1 MERDLSIAITGTP
14 GTGKT
19 SLAEIFCREQIKV
32 VSVKDLAQ
40 QFGYLGDIDPDDGS
54 KEIDIHRLSD
64 EWQHNERGTIVV
76 EGHLSH
82 FLDVDVIIL
91 LRCNPNILKKRLEFR
106 GYSEQ
111 KVNSNAEWEL
121 ISGIWSELLEFEI
134 EVPILEIDTTEQD
147 LEMTYRD
154 AIMWLNGDIIQ
165 EGLPEQAEKA
175 IDWLEK

>member
-19 SLAEIFCREQIKV
+19 SLAEIFSREQIKV
-32 VSVKDLAQ
+32 VSVKDLAEE
-40 QFGYLGDIDPDDGS
+40 FGYLGDLDTGDGS

-64 EWQHNERGTIVV
+64 EWQHNEPGTIVV

-82 FLDVDVIIL
+82 FLDVDAIII
-91 LRCNPNILKKRLEFR
+91 LRCNPNILKKRLELR

-121 ISGIWSELLEFEI
+121 ISGVWSELLEFEI
-134 EVPILEIDTTEQD
+134 ETPILEIDTTKQD

-154 AIMWLNGDIIQ
+154 VIIWLNGELIQ
-165 EGLPEQAEKA
+165 EGLLEQAEKA